1 MDGFMLRTMKPL
13 VDFLRNI
20 FKTPIV
26 WWPWMAGLPL
36 INLSS
41 IFFLPRTEACVVLGT
56 GLLAATIMTLLHAKL
71 GYVRLLGIGHFV
83 WIPMLIWLA
92 FRLDRVPEGTL
103 FYGWLLTLIAMDTVS
118 LLIDMADLV
127 RYLRGDRTPRF

>member
-1 MDGFMLRTMKPL
+1 
-13 VDFLRNI
+13 
-20 FKTPIV
+20 
-26 WWPWMAGLPL
+26 MAGLPL

-41 IFFLPRTEACVVLGT
+41 IFFLPRMEAWAVLGT
-56 GLLAATIMTLLHAKL
+56 GLLAATVMTVLHAKL

-92 FRLDRVPEGTL
+92 FRLDHILEHTL
-103 FYGWLLTLIAMDTVS
+103 FCGWLLTLIAMDTVS
-118 LLIDMADLV
+118 LLIDIVDLV